1 MENTD
6 LIFVEWNNLRW
17 IRVRNYETVAQGTFD
32 EPTFA
37 SAKASARESGLRI
50 GATLSAIAPMSIA
63 ICKAGTIEG
72 GAE

>member
-1 MENTD
+1 MENLE

-17 IRVRNYETVAQGTFD
+17 IHTRNYEPMAQGYFA

-37 SAKASARESGLRI
+37 SAKASARESGIRI
-50 GATLSAIAPMSIA
+50 GATLSAIAPLSIA
-63 ICKAGTIEG
+63 ICKAGTIEE